1 MRLPKQ
7 CNLNANISLEL
18 WDFSFCHGDRSLEVG
33 QLNRCTKALM
43 HKRIFR
49 KAGSR
54 EIFDAKVSNQT
65 LAFGLAPIIHFLAQ
79 AKSQILNS

>member
-1 MRLPKQ
+1 MGAK
-7 CNLNANISLEL
+7 
-18 WDFSFCHGDRSLEVG
+18 
-33 QLNRCTKALM
+33 NRWTKALM

-65 LAFGLAPIIHFLAQ
+65 LALGLAPIIHFA
-79 AKSQILNS
+79 S